1 MAGADQKLNKYC
13 TLCREVCIVVRTSR
27 TLSKYTKTT
36 LQIDPSS
43 ISPSPDNARQKVLLK
58 ALLCFHREK
67 KADFSSIFQQ
77 LCLHTKY
84 GMDDVL
90 TYGCVYRIRNLHFL
104 SFKMTISQQISQ
116 SPNGTFSLV

>member
-1 MAGADQKLNKYC
+1 MIKFGFDFLYYYPSKFTSMAGADQKLNKYC
-13 TLCREVCIVVRTSR
+13 TLCREVCIVRTSH

-67 KADFSSIFQQ
+67 KLIFPLYFNSSAYTQNMAWMMYSHMVV
-77 LCLHTKY
+77 CTEYETCTSSVSK
-84 GMDDVL
+84 
-90 TYGCVYRIRNLHFL
+90 
-104 SFKMTISQQISQ
+104 
-116 SPNGTFSLV
+116 